1 MNGSSLSHLLLE
13 PGLVQPL
20 VLVREQL
27 LAPELQLQVPLQVEL
42 QLQVVQLLL
51 GQLLQVQLVL
61 DHGDLRVAA
70 LGLQL
75 PQGLPLVL
83 ARVAEGLLRQVLD
96 LQLWGLPDVGLQDV
110 VLQDEGLLAAA
121 PLVSLLL
128 VPDLL
133 VLGHLVQLL
142 LLLALLAWQPRPLR
156 PKPPSLQPQL
166 PFWLHQ
172 N

>member
-1 MNGSSLSHLLLE
+1 MLVAHLLLE
-13 PGLVQPL
+13 LGLVQPL
-20 VLVREQL
+20 VQL
-27 LAPELQLQVPLQVEL
+27 LELLLQLQVLLQVQEL
-42 QLQVVQLLL
+42 QLVQLLL
-51 GQLLQVQLVL
+51 QAQLLQVQLAL
-61 DHGDLRVAA
+61 DHGDLQVAA

-83 ARVAEGLLRQVLD
+83 ARVAEGLLRQALD
-96 LQLWGLPDVGLQDV
+96 LQLWELPDVGLQAL

-121 PLVSLLL
+121 LLVSLVL

-133 VLGHLVQLL
+133 VLARLAQLL
-142 LLLALLAWQPRPLR
+142 LLVLLAWQQWPLR
-156 PKPPSLQPQL
+156 PKPPWLPPQL